1 VSGIAK
7 KIKLSV
13 RWKEIMSSKLIK
25 YAKIL
30 RKNAT
35 IAERKLW
42 NRLNA
47 KQLEGLKFR
56 RQQPIENI
64 IVDFVNF
71 DKKIVIEVDG
81 GQHAKDKNKD
91 RRRDKQI
98 EEKGYKVLRFWNN
111 DVIKNTDEVLEQITQ
126 KCFEKD

>member
-1 VSGIAK
+1 MTSQ
-7 KIKLSV
+7 LT
-13 RWKEIMSSKLIK
+13 K
-25 YAKIL
+25 YAKTM
-30 RKNAT
+30 RKSPT
-35 IAERKLW
+35 VAEKKLW
-42 NRLNA
+42 NRLRY
-47 KQLEGLKFR
+47 KQMKGLKFR

-91 RRRDKQI
+91 RRRDKQL

-111 DVIKNTDEVLEQITQ
+111 DVIKNTDEVLEQIRQ